1 MDPIDHQDLLI
12 EKVVRRRAED
22 VLKEVR
28 RHYPTA
34 TVETE
39 IKNNRGVV
47 TACQDRFILSKEFV
61 ETEESLC
68 SPHCIPEYRRIL
80 QGKARLVLIV
90 PKEMATKTF
99 LQMLEFNNWWL
110 FYYQVFCYD
119 KEGNIKRVDRKTW
132 CEMMG
137 RPYESPPR
145 APEIA

>member
-1 MDPIDHQDLLI
+1 MDSIDHQDLLI

-39 IKNNRGVV
+39 IKKRRGVV
-47 TACQDRFILSKEFV
+47 IAFQDRFILSKEFV

-80 QGKARLVLIV
+80 QGRARLVLIV

-99 LQMLEFNNWWL
+99 LRMLEFNNWWL
-110 FYYQVFCYD
+110 FYYQIFFYD
-119 KEGNIKRVDRKTW
+119 EEGNIKHVDRKTW